1 MDDLLLA
8 LTVPA
13 VVVASGVYTVVDCR
27 RQRRHPPSPHTRRAA
42 RLAARDALVL
52 AEAVVDSAYAALGRL
67 YADPATPHPAADSP
81 AVSREAD
88 AGPDHGPSREAAAR
102 RP

>member
-13 VVVASGVYTVVDCR
+13 VVVVSGVFTVCDCR
-27 RQRRHPPSPHTRRAA
+27 RRRRRPPPPYTRRAA
-42 RLAARDALVL
+42 RLASRDVL
-52 AEAVVDSAYAALGRL
+52 LSAESVVGGAYAALGSL
-67 YADPATPHPAADSP
+67 YPGPASRRPVLPAP
-81 AVSREAD
+81 TVSGGTGASR
-88 AGPDHGPSREAAAR
+88 GHGRSWRAPAR